1 MAVIIAVGFVLWF
14 ALGVGCGYGYKSA
27 YQHRGTSGG
36 PDDDRGSIFPVSW
49 IPPFMRN
56 DWVVEEVVQGKEV
69 YRGECPPD
77 LSGCFQYRDKRM
89 NKTVEVLFSKG
100 TVVATVL

>member
-1 MAVIIAVGFVLWF
+1 MAVIIAVGFILWF
-14 ALGVGCGYGYKSA
+14 ALGVGCGYGYKSV

-56 DWVVEEVVQGKEV
+56 DWVVEEVVQGKEI
-69 YRGECPPD
+69 YRGPCPRD
-77 LSGCFQYRDKRM
+77 LTGYFEYMDKRM
-89 NKTVEVLFSKG
+89 KKTIVVEFRSG
-100 TVVATVL
+100 MVVAMVA